1 MLTCKDFLKELND
14 YLDESIDTELRREL
28 EAHATEC
35 PNCWVIFD
43 TSKKTLQI
51 YKGMEPQQLPSRVHD
66 RLMAALQK
74 RIAGKCGAPQPDP
87 QSATS
92 PQA

>member
-1 MLTCKDFLKELND
+1 LLTCKDFLKELSD
-14 YLDESIDTELRREL
+14 YLDENIDKELRREL
-28 EAHATEC
+28 EAHASEC

-51 YKGMEPQQLPSRVHD
+51 FKGMEPQQIPSRVHD

-74 RIAGKCGAPQPDP
+74 KIAAKCSPQPPGAPA
-87 QSATS
+87 ATS